1 LRSNLRKARLKKDL
15 SKKDLAALVGIS
27 ERMYNYIESGESDGS
42 LTVWQK
48 LSSVLDDSIDNL
60 IVKEEEIDVK

>member
-1 LRSNLRKARLKKDL
+1 MRSNLRKARLKKDL

-42 LTVWQK
+42 LPVWQK

-60 IVKEEEIDVK
+60 IVKEEETDVK